1 MTQSIDFQN
10 GGNLFNIDLDVS
22 GDLNFNANGVGGG
35 GQRRLS
41 IADANGQLTIGG
53 AGQFGALQLLSNND
67 QNTIFIGAGGT
78 EANAILGGGNPGL
91 NGTVT
96 LVNSQGLRTVNM
108 QASVGNITLGADPSG
123 GAPGRDG
130 DLFLR
135 DGTGGVSIQLSG
147 SDGSIRGVQ
156 VLEFSDV
163 RLKQSVAPLLNALD
177 KVTALRGVRYQWKKD
192 HTRSECSGGSQIG
205 FIGQEVET
213 VCPELVA
220 TDTEGYKSLNY
231 SRMTAILVEAMKE
244 QQQLIQKQA
253 SALVEALRRIA
264 KIETTLEA
272 RNA

>member
-10 GGNLFNIDLDVS
+10 GGELFNIDLDAN
-22 GDLNFNANGVGGG
+22 GNLNFNANGAGGG
-35 GQRRLS
+35 GQRRLR
-41 IADANGQLTIGG
+41 IADDGGQLIIGG
-53 AGQFGALQLLSNND
+53 AGEFGALQLQSD
-67 QNTIFIGAGGT
+67 TGANTIFIGAGGT
-78 EANAILGGGNPGL
+78 DATAILGGGGL
-91 NGTVT
+91 NSTVT
-96 LVNSQGLRTVNM
+96 LVNSANLRTITM
-108 QASVGNITLGADPSG
+108 QGSVGNITLGADPSG
-123 GAPGRDG
+123 GSPGQDG
-130 DLFLR
+130 DLVLR
-135 DGTGGVSIQLSG
+135 DGTGGASIELSG
-147 SDGSIRGVQ
+147 SDGHIRGVQ

-163 RLKQSVAPLLNALD
+163 RFKQGVAPLLNALD
-177 KVTALRGVRYQWKKD
+177 KVTALRGVRYQWKKG
-192 HTRSECSGGSQIG
+192 HPRSECSRGSRIG

-264 KIETTLEA
+264 QIETTLEA